1 MRQMNEID
9 RKHDDDG
16 QLRYMELYA
25 KKQKM
30 LSIVKRSMD
39 EKKALYKMI
48 KRTPVLDI
56 ETLGDVL

>member
-1 MRQMNEID
+1 MRQMNETD

-16 QLRYMELYA
+16 QLKYMELYA

-30 LSIVKRSMD
+30 LSIVKRSME
-39 EKKALYKMI
+39 EKKALYKKI